1 MKKFI
6 YPQELDEVDYR
17 EMHDGQIRVYKN
29 GRIFRTNKWGET
41 IEAPQYDFSKD
52 GTIYQESQKVKVPK
66 EITERLLEALEHE
79 RGDKHWKNLKPL
91 KKLYGLYW

>member
-52 GTIYQESQKVKVPK
+52 GTI
-66 EITERLLEALEHE
+66 
-79 RGDKHWKNLKPL
+79 
-91 KKLYGLYW
+91 